1 MKVACLG
8 GGPAGLYFA
17 ISHKLRDPDAEV
29 IVHERNRP
37 DDTFGWGVVL
47 SDETLG
53 NLAAND
59 AVSAD
64 AIRGHFAYWDDM
76 ALVIGDERVVSGG
89 HGFCGIGRKRLLQI
103 LTDRARDLGVE
114 LRFEAEIA
122 DVTELMASHD
132 LVVAADGLNSRTRAR
147 FEDRFRP
154 MTDLRACKFC
164 WLGTTQSFEDAFTFI
179 FERTEHGWMWVHAY
193 QFEPGTATF
202 IVECAQ
208 ATWDAW
214 GFGDMTQEESV
225 ATCERIFARHLGG
238 HPLMSNARHVRGS
251 AWINFPRVLCERWHH
266 ENVVLMGDA
275 AATAHFSIGSGTKL
289 ALESAIGLADALA
302 EEDGLPAAL
311 SRYEETR
318 RIEVLRLQTAALTS
332 LEWFENV
339 ERYLHFDPVQLT
351 YAMLTRSQRI
361 GHENL
366 RRRDPDWLARAEA
379 WFAGAP
385 VAPVDAPLA
394 LGPAVLPGR
403 IAGPGAPVRL
413 GPAEGGVRLSWEGG
427 GITLPGSAVIAA
439 EGDPDELVRAA
450 RSAGAPLVYLRDP
463 SGDPDRKAGL
473 RRAALADRIRNEA
486 GVAVMVDGGGITR
499 DDANGL
505 LLAGRAD
512 IVAMGADALSG
523 EGWALQAEEPA

>member
-1 MKVACLG
+1 MKIACLG

-17 ISHKLRDPDAEV
+17 ISHRLRDPGAEV
-29 IVHERNRP
+29 TVYERNRP

-59 AVSAD
+59 APSAD
-64 AIRGHFAYWDDM
+64 AIRDHFAYWDDM
-76 ALVIGDERVVSGG
+76 ALVIGDARVVSGG

-103 LTDRARDLGVE
+103 LTDRARALGVD
-114 LRFEAEIA
+114 LRFETEADIA
-122 DVTELMASHD
+122 DLMASHD
-132 LVVAADGLNSRTRAR
+132 LVVACDGLNSRTRAR
-147 FEDRFRP
+147 FEGAFRP

-164 WLGTTQSFEDAFTFI
+164 WLGTTQRFEDAFTFI
-179 FERTEHGWMWVHAY
+179 FEKTEHGWMWVHAY

-202 IVECAQ
+202 IVECGQ
-208 ATWDAW
+208 GTWDAW
-214 GFGDMTQEESV
+214 GFESMTQEESV

-238 HPLMSNARHVRGS
+238 HPLMSNARHIRGS

-266 ENVVLMGDA
+266 ENVALMGDA

-289 ALESAIGLADALA
+289 ALESAIGLAEALA
-302 EEDGLPAAL
+302 EEPDVPAAL
-311 SRYEETR
+311 ARYEETR
-318 RIEVLRLQTAALTS
+318 RVEVLRLQTAALNS

-339 ERYLHFDPVQLT
+339 DRHLHLDPIQLN

-366 RRRDPDWLARAEA
+366 RRRDPAWLAEAEA
-379 WFAGAP
+379 WFAGGP
-385 VAPVDAPLA
+385 GAPVDAPLVVGDA
-394 LGPAVLPGR
+394 TLPGR
-403 IAGPGAPVRL
+403 VAGPGALRPDGDGLRL
-413 GPAEGGVRLSWEGG
+413 
-427 GITLPGSAVIAA
+427 TLGAA
-439 EGDPDELVRAA
+439 EIALPPAAILAADGEPEALVRAA
-450 RSAGAPLVYLRDP
+450 AAAAAPLVYLHDP

-473 RRAALADRIRNEA
+473 RRAALADRIRAET

-512 IVAMGADALSG
+512 LVAMSSDALASP
-523 EGWALQAEEPA
+523 GWTSAAEDAA

>member
-1 MKVACLG
+1 MKIACLG

-17 ISHKLRDPDAEV
+17 ISHLLRDRGAEV
-29 IVHERNRP
+29 TVIERNRP

-59 AVSAD
+59 APSAD
-64 AIRGHFAYWDDM
+64 AIREHFAYWDDM
-76 ALVIGDERVVSGG
+76 ALVIEGARVVSGG
-89 HGFCGIGRKRLLQI
+89 HGFCGIGRKRLLRI
-103 LTDRARDLGVE
+103 LTDRARALGAE
-114 LRFEAEIA
+114 LRFETEA
-122 DVTELMASHD
+122 DVADLMASHD

-147 FEDRFRP
+147 FEDAFRP
-154 MTDLRACKFC
+154 MIDRRACKFC

-179 FERTEHGWMWVHAY
+179 FEETEHGWMWVHAY

-202 IVECAQ
+202 IVECGQ

-225 ATCERIFARHLGG
+225 AACERIFARHLGG
-238 HPLMSNARHVRGS
+238 HPLMSNARHIRGS

-289 ALESAIGLADALA
+289 ALEGAIGLAEALA
-302 EEDGLPAAL
+302 EEADVAAAL
-311 SRYEETR
+311 ARYEEER
-318 RIEVLRLQTAALTS
+318 RVEALRLQTAALNS
-332 LEWFENV
+332 LEWFETV
-339 ERYLHFDPVQLT
+339 ERRLRLDPVQLN

-366 RRRDPDWLARAEA
+366 RRRDPAWLAGAER
-379 WFAGAP
+379 WFAGGP
-385 VAPVDAPLA
+385 NEPVDAPLTLGGA
-394 LGPAVLPGR
+394 LLPGR
-403 IAGPGAPVRL
+403 VAGPGAALTLEPAGEGLRL
-413 GPAEGGVRLSWEGG
+413 AGGTGEIAVPPAAILHAGED
-427 GITLPGSAVIAA
+427 PGA
-439 EGDPDELVRAA
+439 LVAAA
-450 RSAGAPLVYLRDP
+450 RAAGAPLVYLRDP
-463 SGDPDRKAGL
+463 DGDPDRKAGL
-473 RRAALADRIRNEA
+473 RRAALADRIRHEA
-486 GVAVMVDGGGITR
+486 GVAVMIDGGGITR

-512 IVAMGADALSG
+512 VVAMTAEALGG
-523 EGWALQAEEPA
+523 EGWAPRAEDAA

>member
-1 MKVACLG
+1 MKIACLG

-17 ISHKLRDPDAEV
+17 ISQRLRDPASEV
-29 IVHERNRP
+29 AVYERNRP

-59 AVSAD
+59 APSAD
-64 AIRGHFAYWDDM
+64 AIRAHFAYWDDM
-76 ALVIGDERVVSGG
+76 ALVIGDARVVSGG

-103 LTDRARDLGVE
+103 LTDRARALGAD
-114 LRFEAEIA
+114 LRFETEA
-122 DVTELMASHD
+122 DVADLMASHD

-147 FEDRFRP
+147 FEDAFRP
-154 MTDLRACKFC
+154 ATDLRACKFC

-179 FERTEHGWMWVHAY
+179 FEETAHGWMWVHAY

-202 IVECAQ
+202 IVECGQ

-214 GFGDMTQEESV
+214 GFGDMTQDESV

-251 AWINFPRVLCERWHH
+251 AWINFPRVLCETWHH

-289 ALESAIGLADALA
+289 ALESAIDLADALA
-302 EEDGLPAAL
+302 EEPDLPAAL
-311 SRYEETR
+311 ARYEEER
-318 RIEVLRLQTAALTS
+318 RVEVLRLQTAALNS

-339 ERYLHFDPVQLT
+339 DRYLRYDPVQLT

-366 RRRDPDWLARAEA
+366 RRRDPAWLAAAER
-379 WFAGAP
+379 WFAGGP
-385 VAPVDAPLA
+385 GAPVDAPLTVA
-394 LGPAVLPGR
+394 GVTLPARV
-403 IAGPGAPVRL
+403 AGPG
-413 GPAEGGVRLSWEGG
+413 GPLALHERADGLILAGG
-427 GITLPGSAVIAA
+427 GAEVAIPAAAILPSDGEA
-439 EGDPDELVRAA
+439 EALVRAA
-450 RSAGAPLVYLRDP
+450 TAAGAPLIYLRDHA
-463 SGDPDRKAGL
+463 GDPDRKAGL
-473 RRAALADRIRNEA
+473 RRAALADRLRAGA

-512 IVAMGADALSG
+512 LVAMSADALASP
-523 EGWALQAEEPA
+523 GWAAAKEDAA